1 VAYRGDL
8 FCWTEY
14 ADEQNIPED
23 TMNRIS
29 RKIRRNRNMRDFER
43 ALRNA
48 SPTMRQ
54 ELYAAANHQS
64 FRTL

>member
-1 VAYRGDL
+1 
-8 FCWTEY
+8 
-14 ADEQNIPED
+14 
-23 TMNRIS
+23 MNRIS
-29 RKIRRNRNMRDFER
+29 RKIRRTRDMREFER

>member
-1 VAYRGDL
+1 
-8 FCWTEY
+8 
-14 ADEQNIPED
+14 
-23 TMNRIS
+23 MNRIS
-29 RKIRRNRNMRDFER
+29 RKIRRRRDSRDFER

-54 ELYAAANHQS
+54 ELYAAASHQN